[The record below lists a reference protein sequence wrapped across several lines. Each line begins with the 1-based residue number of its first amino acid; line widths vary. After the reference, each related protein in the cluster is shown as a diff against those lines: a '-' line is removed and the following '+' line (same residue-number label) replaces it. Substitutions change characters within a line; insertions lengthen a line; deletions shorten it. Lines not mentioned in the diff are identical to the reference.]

1 MPDQCDFCSGATAS
15 RDACCLWVDLT
26 RAGTV
31 LLALLESE
39 FSCIR
44 HLRAPPRIAEA
55 IEFFAP
61 QFLCFEFDDPDA
73 AGMGALALTR
83 RQLPDLPVLMI
94 TGAHSE
100 AVALWA
106 LRMRVW
112 DLLVKPV
119 ALAHLLQQLA
129 TLCDVTRDRT
139 CLKAPAADRQNQLAP
154 PYTGAVP
161 ALDATLSPGRTQ
173 PAIAHVAEQF
183 FCRISLDQVAALCRL
198 STSQFCRVFRQ
209 EHGASFGQYL
219 LRYRIDRACERLVHR
234 NALAK
239 EVAYGVGFNDLSY
252 FAWAF
257 KRQVGVCPS
266 RYRRDP
272 GDRAGAGSS

>member
-1 MPDQCDFCSGATAS
+1 MPDPCDFCPAAKAPRG
-15 RDACCLWVDLT
+15 ACCLWVDLT

-31 LLALLESE
+31 LLALLESGS
-39 FSCIR
+39 SCIR
-44 HLRAPPRIAEA
+44 HLRAPLKIAEA
-55 IEFFAP
+55 TEFFAP
-61 QFLCFEFDDPDA
+61 QFLCFEFDEPNA
-73 AGMGALALTR
+73 AGIDALALIR
-83 RQLPDLPVLMI
+83 RRLPELPVLMI

-119 ALAHLLQQLA
+119 EFAHLRQHVA
-129 TLCDVTRDRT
+129 TLCEVTRDRT
-139 CLKAPAADRQNQLAP
+139 GIRASVVDRQNQLAP
-154 PYTGAVP
+154 PCTGAAP
-161 ALDATLSPGRTQ
+161 ALSVPLSPGRTH

-183 FCRISLDQVAALCRL
+183 FSRISLDQAAALCRL

-209 EHGASFGQYL
+209 EHDVSFGQYL
-219 LRYRIDRACERLVHR
+219 LRYRIDRACERLVDR
-234 NALAK
+234 DALAK
-239 EVAYGVGFNDLSY
+239 EVAYDVGFNDLSY

-266 RYRRDP
+266 RYRRNPSDH
-272 GDRAGAGSS
+272 AGAGSS